1 MRIQEFWA
9 EGFRSL
15 LDVHLKD
22 LGPFNVFY
30 GENGAGKS
38 NVLAGLELLVK
49 VASLA
54 IAEEHDIIEPSRP
67 KWLADLVRDDDFC
80 HFAAKPKIRL
90 GMTLARTGDGP
101 LFSSS
106 GFGTREIMV
115 EITLERLPS
124 LGICVY
130 VSRLEAMRGDLL
142 FLWSSRRSLR
152 TYAVPALSPRDHH
165 EADEFRSD
173 LIRWFETVFADA
185 SYRLVPAVRAM
196 TRESGAFHADYRPSI
211 TELLHRGRIK
221 EAFVLALTSPDP
233 VIRDRFAR
241 LRELL
246 SGEPLHRP
254 PFDPVYDPLT
264 QHFEIRERPK
274 ASGSRDVPLDL
285 AGLGIQ
291 QIYAVLGQI
300 LLGHASAVGI
310 EEPEAHLHAPTS
322 GRHLRTL
329 LRRLVERGDVQQ
341 LFISTHSNLFDL
353 DPTGYYDVRR
363 EDGVTIVERK
373 AGLSEIDRKH
383 LYEPGPAKHG
393 LEDLLLLVDPSTPV
407 LRRPD
412 GSSVSAGEM
421 LVMLQEDAPEAVDF
435 LRDVH
440 GAAVRAV
447 QLRTARKQ

>member
-1 MRIQEFWA
+1 MRIREFWA

-38 NVLAGLELLVK
+38 NVLAALDLLVK

-54 IAEEHDIIEPSRP
+54 IPGSHDISEPSRHT
-67 KWLADLVRDDDFC
+67 WLAELVHDDDFC
-80 HFAAKPKIRL
+80 HFAASPKIRL
-90 GMTLARTGDGP
+90 GMTLAANGDGP
-101 LFSSS
+101 LFSS
-106 GFGTREIMV
+106 GRFDAPEITV
-115 EITLERLPS
+115 EVTLERRPS
-124 LGICVY
+124 LGICVSI
-130 VSRLEAMRGDLL
+130 SRLQATSGDLRY
-142 FLWSSRRSLR
+142 LWGPFVPREHDEAAHLRR
-152 TYAVPALSPRDHH
+152 
-165 EADEFRSD
+165 D
-173 LIRWFETVFADA
+173 LDRWFETVVASA

-196 TRESGAFHADYRPSI
+196 TRESGAFHADYRPSL
-211 TELLHRGRIK
+211 TELLQRGRIK
-221 EAFVLALTSPDP
+221 QAFVLALTSPDP

-254 PFDPVYDPLT
+254 PFDPVYDPQT

-274 ASGSRDVPLDL
+274 ASGTRDVPLDL

-300 LLGHASAVGI
+300 LLGRASAVGI

-322 GRHLRTL
+322 GRHLRVL

-363 EDGVTIVERK
+363 ENGVTIVERK

-421 LVMLQEDAPEAVDF
+421 LVLLQEDAPEAVDF